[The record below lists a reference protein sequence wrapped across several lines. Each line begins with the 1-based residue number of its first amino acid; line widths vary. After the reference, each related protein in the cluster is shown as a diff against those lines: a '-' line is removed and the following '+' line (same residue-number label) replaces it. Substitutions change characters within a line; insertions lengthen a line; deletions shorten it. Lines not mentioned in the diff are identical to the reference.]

1 MQSRW
6 GHQGPSA
13 LVIGFTQAQLVF
25 CPHTALTS
33 PLHCLFPDF
42 FPQYSSLL
50 DPCISFRLRI
60 YLLVLKT
67 RKTYFFAVCFL
78 CWGEPWSPLLI

>member
-1 MQSRW
+1 MQPKW
-6 GHQGPSA
+6 GHQGLSA
-13 LVIGFTQAQLVF
+13 LVIGFTQAQLCF
-25 CPHTALTS
+25 APTLLSPS
-33 PLHCLFPDF
+33 PLHFLFPDF

-50 DPCISFRLRI
+50 DPCIFFRLRI

-67 RKTYFFAVCFL
+67 RKTYFFAFCFL